1 MLDMMA
7 DMQTKWLRSASWDT
21 FFIMSGLWLFPIGAA
36 LYFSPWYQPFLAYL
50 LIAGP
55 LVGGF
60 HSFMPLLAVFSSESF
75 VEKLKPQRR
84 EIVTMSVIVV
94 GVSMLLGIVGSAF
107 ARPEFWLLA
116 GYGYLLW
123 NTWHFAAQNFGVL
136 SLYRSTQGQSAEHDR
151 KFDKYFCLTMGCIIQ
166 PLIWFCIEAR
176 WGPFI
181 RWIPKWIPTEILTTV
196 TLVAAGLITAS
207 YIVWEL
213 RKPNRS
219 YQKIAYA
226 LSIGI
231 QPFAGVWAYY
241 PFHFLV
247 YSIPHWVVEIGITG
261 SIQANDAKK
270 SKQSIFY
277 LKMLGLI
284 LACLALI
291 YFLEPP
297 GDQDAVI
304 FEWWDQLT
312 QNEITKDSVI
322 VPWTFTTLVSFL
334 AVSRSFLHF
343 YLSRQIYKSTRW
355 TLGKINAN
363 S

>member
-1 MLDMMA
+1 
-7 DMQTKWLRSASWDT
+7 MQSKWLRSPSWDSLW
-21 FFIMSGLWLFPIGAA
+21 ILSGLWLFPLGAI
-36 LYFSPWYQPFLAYL
+36 LYYSPWSNSFLTYL

-75 VEKLKPQRR
+75 VEKIKPQRKQ
-84 EIVTMSVIVV
+84 IVMMSVLIVV
-94 GVSMLLGIVGSAF
+94 VSMLLGVLGSAF

-116 GYGYLLW
+116 GYVYLLW
-123 NTWHFAAQNFGVL
+123 NTWHFSAQNFGVL
-136 SLYRSTQGQSAEHDR
+136 SLYRSAQGQSDVQDR
-151 KFDKYFCLTMGCIIQ
+151 KIDKNFCLIMGCVIQ
-166 PLIWFCIEAR
+166 PIIWFCIEAR

-181 RWIPKWIPTEILTTV
+181 RWIPSWIPTAVLTKA
-196 TLVAAGLITAS
+196 TLTLAALLTAA
-207 YIVWEL
+207 YVVWEF
-213 RKPNRS
+213 RKKNPS

-226 LSIGI
+226 LSLGI
-231 QPFAGVWAYY
+231 QPFAGVFAYY

-261 SIQANDAKK
+261 SIQTNDAKK
-270 SKQSIFY
+270 SKQPVFFA
-277 LKMLGLI
+277 KMLGLI
-284 LACLALI
+284 LVCLALV

-297 GDQDAVI
+297 GDRDANI
-304 FEWWDQLT
+304 FEWWEWLAF
-312 QNEITKDSVI
+312 NEMSTESVL
-322 VPWTFTTLVSFL
+322 VQWTLPTLISFL

-363 S
+363 P